1 MCVGILGTHVP
12 PVSLQT
18 LVWIFHARRRTS
30 KGQINLSNL
39 ITAPQKLSNGCMGR
53 NISFG
58 VTSHKT
64 SKSRWWN
71 VMIAVNAEAV
81 TKKTNKKL
89 LRGDSESICLLRY
102 GETSPR
108 AFLSHRWIK
117 LKPVLR
123 TQHASGSG
131 NLWATSSC
139 EQPGGLRDSRRGSP
153 SLAYWAHWAGMY
165 HPQRRQQMVAPPLA
179 FSLRLPSR
187 QTE

>member
-12 PVSLQT
+12 PVSIQT

-30 KGQINLSNL
+30 MGQINLSNL
-39 ITAPQKLSNGCMGR
+39 ITAPQKLWNGCMRG

-64 SKSRWWN
+64 SKSCWWN
-71 VMIAVNAEAV
+71 VMIAVNAE
-81 TKKTNKKL
+81 KKTQTAERRFRIHMSPQIWRN
-89 LRGDSESICLLRY
+89 ESSSL
-102 GETSPR
+102 S
-108 AFLSHRWIK
+108 SHRWIK

-131 NLWATSSC
+131 NRWPTSSC
-139 EQPGGLRDSRRGSP
+139 EQPGGLRDSGRGSP
-153 SLAYWAHWAGMY
+153 SLVYWAHWAGMY
-165 HPQRRQQMVAPPLA
+165 RPQRWQQMAGPPLA
-179 FSLRLPSR
+179 FPLRLPSR